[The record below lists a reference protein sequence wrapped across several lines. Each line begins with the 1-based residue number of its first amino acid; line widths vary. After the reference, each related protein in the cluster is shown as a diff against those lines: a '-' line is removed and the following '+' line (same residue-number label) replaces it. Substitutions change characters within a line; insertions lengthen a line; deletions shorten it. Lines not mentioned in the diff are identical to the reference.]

1 MKYIQERGLIIAIGR
16 LMWDKNLVVGF
27 NGNISLRVN
36 DRHVLMTAT
45 GACLGR
51 LISRDIVLVT
61 IDGRV
66 VGKGEPT
73 SERLLH
79 LEIYRSL
86 SAVKAV
92 VHTHTPCINAFFLNN
107 KVFRP
112 KTFEAEHVLGE
123 VYGVDQSG
131 VNVTDVRP
139 VIDRLKGGNIVALKR
154 HGVVA
159 VGDTLF
165 QGFASIQV
173 LEEQLW
179 VEALSKLYNS

>member
-1 MKYIQERGLIIAIGR
+1 MRYIKERESIIATGR
-16 LMWDKNLVVGF
+16 LLWDKGLVSGF
-27 NGNISLRVN
+27 NGNISLRVKGQ
-36 DRHVLMTAT
+36 HVLMTAS

-51 LISRDIVLVT
+51 LSSEDIVLVAL
-61 IDGRV
+61 DGMV
-66 VGKGEPT
+66 VEGGKPT

-79 LEIYRSL
+79 LDIYREL
-86 SAVKAV
+86 PAVKAV

-123 VYGVDQSG
+123 VHGVDQVG
-131 VNVTDVRP
+131 VNVTDTAP
-139 VIDRLKGGNIVALKR
+139 VIDRLKANGLVALRR

-165 QGFASIQV
+165 QGFAKIQV

-179 VEALSKLYNS
+179 VEALSKLFCG

>member
-1 MKYIQERGLIIAIGR
+1 MKYISERESIISIGR
-16 LMWDKNLVVGF
+16 LLWDKDLVGGF
-27 NGNISLRVN
+27 NGNVSLRV
-36 DRHVLMTAT
+36 DDQYVLVTASGT
-45 GACLGR
+45 CLGR
-51 LISRDIVLVT
+51 LSSKDIVL
-61 IDGRV
+61 IAMDGRV
-66 VGKGEPT
+66 IGAGEPT

-79 LEIYRSL
+79 LDIYRNFP
-86 SAVKAV
+86 AVKAV

-123 VYGVDQSG
+123 VYGVDQDG
-131 VNVTDVRP
+131 VNVTDAAP
-139 VIDRLKGGNIVALKR
+139 VIDRLKVNGLVALRR
-154 HGVVA
+154 HGIVA

-165 QGFASIQV
+165 QGFAKIQV

>member
-1 MKYIQERGLIIAIGR
+1 MKYIQARRSIMTLGR
-16 LMWDKNLVVGF
+16 LMWEKALVSGF
-27 NGNISLRVN
+27 NGNISLRVG
-36 DRHVLMTAT
+36 REHVLMTGSGT
-45 GACLGR
+45 CLGR
-51 LISRDIVLVT
+51 LVLRDIVLVT

-66 VGKGEPT
+66 IDGGVPT

-79 LEIYRSL
+79 FDIYR
-86 SAVKAV
+86 AFPEVKAV

-112 KTFEAEHVLGE
+112 KTFEAEHVLGK
-123 VYGVDQSG
+123 VFGVDQTG
-131 VNVTDVRP
+131 VNVTDTSP
-139 VIDRLKGGNIVALKR
+139 VIARLKTNSVVGLRR

-165 QGFASIQV
+165 QGFAKIQV

-179 VEALSKLYNS
+179 VEALSKIYNS